1 VLKPDDEVVRVP
13 HVGVEG
19 IHRAVLATRC
29 PRHNAGRESPR
40 DNEGTYAYVLMWG
53 SDYSHGDGVWP
64 ESSKYIV
71 DQCSHLPP
79 ETTRKSVCESAG
91 RSYGL
96 IT

>member
-1 VLKPDDEVVRVP
+1 
-13 HVGVEG
+13 
-19 IHRAVLATRC
+19 
-29 PRHNAGRESPR
+29 
-40 DNEGTYAYVLMWG
+40 MWG

-96 IT
+96 TT